1 MRYTGLVAIEAVL
14 DEALRLPA
22 EERAELVSRLLD
34 SLEDSE
40 VVEPGHDAAWT
51 EVIDRRVQAIRE
63 GRAKLIDA
71 DVTMARL
78 RAVVASSRP
87 R

>member
-1 MRYTGLVAIEAVL
+1 MRYTGLVAIDAVL

-22 EERAELVSRLLD
+22 AERAELVARLLD
-34 SLEDSE
+34 SLEDSD
-40 VVEPGHDAAWT
+40 VVEPGHVAAWT
-51 EVIDRRVQAIRE
+51 EVIDRRVEKIRD
-63 GRAKLIDA
+63 GRAKRIDA

-78 RAVVASSRP
+78 RAVVACSQP

>member
-1 MRYTGLVAIEAVL
+1 VAIEAVL

-22 EERAELVSRLLD
+22 VERAELVSRLLD
-34 SLEDSE
+34 SLDDSD
-40 VVEPGHDAAWT
+40 VVEPGHVAAWT
-51 EVIDRRVQAIRE
+51 EVLDRRVEKIHD

-78 RAVVASSRP
+78 RAVVAASRP

>member
-1 MRYTGLVAIEAVL
+1 MRYNSVVAIEAVL
-14 DEALRLPA
+14 DEALRLPE

-40 VVEPGHDAAWT
+40 VVEPGHAAAWT
-51 EVIDRRVQAIRE
+51 EVIDRRVERIRE

-78 RAVVASSRP
+78 RAVVASPRP